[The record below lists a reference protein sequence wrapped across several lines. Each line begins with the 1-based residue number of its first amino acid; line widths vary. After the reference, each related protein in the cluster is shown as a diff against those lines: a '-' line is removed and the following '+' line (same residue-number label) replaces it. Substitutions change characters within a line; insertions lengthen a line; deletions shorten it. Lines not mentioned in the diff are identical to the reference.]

1 MAKKNRSQNMA
12 RKLLIN
18 DYATSIFAEQFRSI
32 RANINFS
39 LKDKGLTS
47 LLVTSS
53 SVGEGKSTVA
63 ANIAISFAQE
73 GKNVLLVDA
82 DLRKPTMHVTF
93 NHFISPGLTNLF
105 ISDWQF
111 EDVVKESGIEGLKLI
126 TSGPIPSNPA
136 ELLSSKSMNRFM
148 KDMRGKFDMIIFDA
162 PPLLSVADAQILA
175 EKCEGTILVIRAGT
189 TEKKNLRKAKE
200 VLNNS
205 KATVIGAILNH
216 YKLEKNHYYYD
227 YYAEKE

>member
-148 KDMRGKFDMIIFDA
+148 KDMKGKFDMIIFDA

-200 VLNNS
+200 VLTNS

-227 YYAEKE
+227 YYADKE